1 MATITLNYNARNT
14 IATKTIEYVLSLGVF
29 KTEGKQPTDLFNK
42 SIKEMKSGKTH
53 RLKNTENPIAEIL
66 Q

>member
-1 MATITLNYNARNT
+1 MATITLNYNSRNT

-29 KTEGKQPTDLFNK
+29 KSEERKPTDSFSK
-42 SIKEMKSGKTH
+42 SIKEMESGKTF
-53 RLKNTENPIAEIL
+53 RLKNTENPISEIL

>member
-29 KTEGKQPTDLFNK
+29 KIDGKKPANSFNK
-42 SIKEMKSGKTH
+42 SIKEMQSGKTY
-53 RLKNTENPIAEIL
+53 RLKNTGNPIAEIL

>member
-1 MATITLNYNARNT
+1 MASITLNYNARNT

-29 KTEGKQPTDLFNK
+29 KTEVKQPTDSFEK
-42 SIKEMKSGKTH
+42 SIKEMQSGKTC
-53 RLKNTENPIAEIL
+53 RLKNIENPIAEIL

>member
-14 IATKTIEYVLSLGVF
+14 IATKTIEYILSLGVF
-29 KTEGKQPTDLFNK
+29 KIEEKQPTESFDK
-42 SIKEMKSGKTH
+42 SIKEMQSGKTY
-53 RLKNTENPIAEIL
+53 RIKNTDNPIAEIL

>member
-14 IATKTIEYVLSLGVF
+14 IAVKTIEYVLSLGVF
-29 KTEGKQPTDLFNK
+29 KTEEKQPTDSFNK
-42 SIKEMKSGKTH
+42 SIKEMQSGKIH
-53 RLKNTENPIAEIL
+53 RLKNTENPIVEIL

>member
-1 MATITLNYNARNT
+1 MATITLNYNTRNS
-14 IATKTIEYVLSLGVF
+14 IAVKTIEYILSLGVF
-29 KTEGKQPTDLFNK
+29 QTEVKHPTDSFNK
-42 SIKEMKSGKTH
+42 SMEELQSGELI